1 MSPEAVVA
9 AICQVAALRFGSSPH
24 RILAR
29 SRCQADNDARVLAMA
44 LANDALRECTV
55 PHIAEMFRR
64 SHGAIIDAARVAE
77 AKRFQVAWTAARE
90 VLSSRDIEISP
101 HPLSPGGRAGRP
113 SIPSVPARPTAGSA
127 MRAKERGP
135 AISRAPSC
143 R

>member
-1 MSPEAVVA
+1 MSPADVVA

-55 PHIAEMFRR
+55 MHIGEMFRR
-64 SHGAIIDAARVAE
+64 SHGAIIDAARVVQ
-77 AKRFQVAWTAARE
+77 AKRFEAAWMAARE
-90 VLSSRDIEISP
+90 VLLSRDIEISA

-113 SIPSVPARPTAGSA
+113 STPSSPARPTAGTV
-127 MRAKERGP
+127 MQVKEGGP
-135 AISRAPSC
+135 ATPRAT
-143 R
+143 